1 MHQMEE
7 CPMKYLCIV
16 YAGAGPDTLSEA
28 ESVAIKDACIEGDN
42 ALFEAGKLYMAS
54 PLQGPETG
62 AHLRQVNGRT
72 TRIDGPYAETKEL
85 VAGFMVIEAANMD
98 EAIAVAAPGPLDG
111 LVSLEIRPLL
121 DESHSVTGQD
131 RSAFFGERS

>member
-1 MHQMEE
+1 
-7 CPMKYLCIV
+7 MKYLCIV
-16 YAGAGPDTLSEA
+16 YAGAGPHTLSEA

-42 ALFEAGKLYMAS
+42 TLFEAGKLYMAS
-54 PLQGPETG
+54 PLQGPEAG
-62 AHLRQVNGRT
+62 VHLRQVNGRT

-98 EAIAVAAPGPLDG
+98 EAIALAAPGPLEG

-121 DESHSVTGQD
+121 DESHSVTGLD
-131 RSAFFGERS
+131 RSAFFVRRS

>member
-1 MHQMEE
+1 
-7 CPMKYLCIV
+7 MKYLCIV
-16 YAGAGPDTLSEA
+16 YAGAGPHTLSEA

-42 ALFEAGKLYMAS
+42 TLFEAGKLYMAS
-54 PLQGPETG
+54 PLQGPEAG
-62 AHLRQVNGRT
+62 VHLRQVNGRT

-98 EAIAVAAPGPLDG
+98 EAIAVAAPGPLEG

-131 RSAFFGERS
+131 RSAFFARRS

>member
-16 YAGAGPDTLSEA
+16 YAGTGPDSLSQA

-54 PLQGPETG
+54 PLQGPEAG

-131 RSAFFGERS
+131 RSAFFVRRS

>member
-7 CPMKYLCIV
+7 YPMKYLCIV
-16 YAGAGPDTLSEA
+16 YASTGPNTLSEA
-28 ESVAIKDACIEGDN
+28 EDTAIKDACIEGDN

-62 AHLRQVNGRT
+62 AYLRQVNGKT
-72 TRIDGPYAETKEL
+72 VRIDGPYAETKEL
-85 VAGFMVIEAANMD
+85 VAGFMVIEAADLD

-121 DESHSVTGQD
+121 DETHSVTGQD
-131 RSAFFGERS
+131 RSAFFARRS

>member
-1 MHQMEE
+1 
-7 CPMKYLCIV
+7 MKYLCIV

-54 PLQGPETG
+54 PLQGPEAG
-62 AHLRQVNGRT
+62 VHLRQVNGRT

-98 EAIAVAAPGPLDG
+98 EAIAVAGPGPLDG

-131 RSAFFGERS
+131 RSAFFVRRS

>member
-1 MHQMEE
+1 
-7 CPMKYLCIV
+7 MKYLCIV
-16 YAGAGPDTLSEA
+16 YAGAGPHTLSEA

-42 ALFEAGKLYMAS
+42 TLFEAGKLYMAS
-54 PLQGPETG
+54 PLQGPEAG
-62 AHLRQVNGRT
+62 VHLRQVNGRT

-98 EAIAVAAPGPLDG
+98 EAIALAAPGPLEG

-131 RSAFFGERS
+131 RSAFFVRRS

>member
-1 MHQMEE
+1 
-7 CPMKYLCIV
+7 MKYLCIV
-16 YAGAGPDTLSEA
+16 YAGTGPDTLSEA
-28 ESVAIKDACIEGDN
+28 ASVAIKDACIEGDN
-42 ALFEAGKLYMAS
+42 TLFEAGKLYMAS
-54 PLQGPETG
+54 PLQGPEAG
-62 AHLRQVNGRT
+62 VHLRQVNGRT

-98 EAIAVAAPGPLDG
+98 EAIAVAAPGPLEG

-131 RSAFFGERS
+131 RSAFFVRRS

>member
-1 MHQMEE
+1 
-7 CPMKYLCIV
+7 MKYLCIV

-54 PLQGPETG
+54 PLQGPEAG
-62 AHLRQVNGRT
+62 VHLRQVNGRT

-131 RSAFFGERS
+131 RAAFFVRRS